1 MKKIIYTCLVAFLIS
16 CESEKKDLIES
27 DIPAEKEMNIKG
39 DIEITDE
46 KEIMDLSSEKPV
58 QTIDEEVVEKE
69 KIEQKDTEHKSIEEP
84 ISSNDLGNVEDIDK
98 YLIGN
103 LDFHKD
109 DKFAKIPSN
118 LSSKSI
124 YVRKETLN
132 AFLEMAKQAE
142 KDGIKLTVI
151 SGARNF
157 NHQKSIWERKWN
169 SSNIKDPVA
178 RAKDILR
185 YSSMPM
191 TSRHH
196 WGTDIDIN
204 SLQNS
209 YFESGKGLK
218 EYQWLV
224 ENGPKYGFCQVY
236 TDKKEN
242 NRKGYEMEKWHWS
255 YIPLADQLL
264 SQYKEELRYDRIA
277 GFKGSE
283 VAKEMDVINVYV
295 GGISKCNNT
304 LSDF

>member
-1 MKKIIYTCLVAFLIS
+1 MNQIIYTCLVAFLIS
-16 CESEKKDLIES
+16 CSSEKKELSENNIVKENHVES
-27 DIPAEKEMNIKG
+27 TEVVEMG
-39 DIEITDE
+39 LT
-46 KEIMDLSSEKPV
+46 SEKPTV
-58 QTIDEEVVEKE
+58 NVDEVVNNQELKTYTKLHSGE
-69 KIEQKDTEHKSIEEP
+69 GVM
-84 ISSNDLGNVEDIDK
+84 SSKGMGNVEDINK

-103 LDFHKD
+103 LEFHKD

-132 AFLEMAKQAE
+132 AFQEMAKHAE
-142 KDGIKLTVI
+142 KDDIKLTVI

-236 TDKKEN
+236 TDKKEK

-255 YIPLADQLL
+255 YMPLASQLL
-264 SQYKEELRYDRIA
+264 SQYKKELSYDQIS
-277 GFKGSE
+277 GFEGSE
-283 VAKEMDVINVYV
+283 VAKELDVINVYV
-295 GGISKCNNT
+295 GEIADCM
-304 LSDF
+304 

>member
-16 CESEKKDLIES
+16 CGSENKELSENNHAIEEE
-27 DIPAEKEMNIKG
+27 IV
-39 DIEITDE
+39 IENDMELENEDE
-46 KEIMDLSSEKPV
+46 IILSSERPSGSINEDV
-58 QTIDEEVVEKE
+58 QMERSEGTVRSGKGAINTI
-69 KIEQKDTEHKSIEEP
+69 
-84 ISSNDLGNVEDIDK
+84 NLGNVEDINK

-103 LDFHKD
+103 LEFHND

-218 EYQWLV
+218 EYKWLV

-236 TDKKEN
+236 TDKKEK

-255 YIPLADQLL
+255 YMPLASQLL
-264 SQYKEELRYDRIA
+264 SQYKKELSYDQIS
-277 GFKGSE
+277 GFEGSE
-283 VAKEMDVINVYV
+283 VAKDLDVINVYV
-295 GGISKCNNT
+295 GGIADCN
-304 LSDF
+304 

>member
-16 CESEKKDLIES
+16 CESESKELTRN
-27 DIPAEKEMNIKG
+27 DISIEKEGNSEV
-39 DIEITDE
+39 DIEATDE
-46 KEIMDLSSEKPV
+46 KEEMDLSLDKPND
-58 QTIDEEVVEKE
+58 TGDDEELEE
-69 KIEQKDTEHKSIEEP
+69 EAIEETDAQHHSIEGS
-84 ISSNDLGNVEDIDK
+84 ITSNDLGNVEDIDK

-118 LSSKSI
+118 LSNKSI

-132 AFLEMAKQAE
+132 ALLEMAKQAE

-209 YFESGKGLK
+209 YFESGQGLK
-218 EYQWLV
+218 EYEWLV

-236 TDKKEN
+236 TNKKEN

-255 YIPLADQLL
+255 YMPLADQLL
-264 SQYKEELRYDRIA
+264 SRYKEELSYEQIV

-283 VAKEMDVINVYV
+283 VAKDMDVINVYV